1 MVPEDVELVL
11 FDLGGVLVRLGG
23 VGAMRALAGIDSDD
37 EVWAR
42 WMACPWVR
50 SFERGLCS
58 EDDFASGVIADW
70 GLSIA
75 VSEFLERFA
84 SWPEALFEGA
94 VELVEEVR
102 SRVPVGCLSNTNS
115 IHWEVQGKVW
125 GFDQL
130 FDFRFLSYELGL
142 IKPDAEIFEHVLTAV
157 GSPGGRIV
165 FLDDNSLNVTAAG
178 GMGFQAHQVQGVE
191 EAQATLTALGLISPG
206 KR

>member
-1 MVPEDVELVL
+1 MGPDDVELVL

-23 VGAMRALAGIDSDD
+23 VGAMRDLAGIDSDD

-42 WMACPWVR
+42 WLACPWVR

-58 EDDFASGVIADW
+58 MDDFASGVISDW

-75 VSEFLERFA
+75 PSEFLERFA

-115 IHWEVQGKVW
+115 IHWEVQGNVW

-130 FDFRFLSYELGL
+130 FDFRFLSHELGL
-142 IKPDAEIFEHVLTAV
+142 IKPDLEIFEHVVRAA
-157 GSPGGRIV
+157 GSPGAGIV
-165 FLDDNSLNVTAAG
+165 FLDDNSLNVASALE
-178 GMGFQAHQVQGVE
+178 MGLQAHQVRGVE
-191 EAQATLTALGLISPG
+191 EARATLAALGLISPG